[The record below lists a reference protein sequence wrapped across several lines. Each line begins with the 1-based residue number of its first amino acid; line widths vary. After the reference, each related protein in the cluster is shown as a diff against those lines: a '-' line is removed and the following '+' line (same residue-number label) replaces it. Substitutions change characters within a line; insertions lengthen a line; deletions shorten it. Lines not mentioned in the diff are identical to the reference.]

1 MYAASRKR
9 IPDDWVTTMKANK
22 LNSCLAA
29 VATAL
34 ICTAPAVRA
43 DVVTSKEN
51 SFIKDS
57 LEASM
62 AETKLAEI
70 AQTKATRPDIKAYA
84 KMLVEHHSASNAELK
99 KLADMK
105 GVKYEDALSVRHSS
119 AVDKFD
125 KYDGKEFDKDFLDQ
139 MIKDHEKVIKDFE
152 DTSKDAKDSDVKKT
166 IDKMLPVLRGH
177 LDKAKSLL
185 GKQ

>member
-1 MYAASRKR
+1 
-9 IPDDWVTTMKANK
+9 MKANK

-70 AQTKATRPDIKAYA
+70 AQTKATRPDIRAYA
-84 KMLVEHHSASNAELK
+84 KMLVEHHSAEEQRP
-99 KLADMK
+99 ADPQQYAGHDK
-105 GVKYEDALSVRHSS
+105 WQLRKQRTQRGRRCARH
-119 AVDKFD
+119 
-125 KYDGKEFDKDFLDQ
+125 
-139 MIKDHEKVIKDFE
+139 
-152 DTSKDAKDSDVKKT
+152 T
-166 IDKMLPVLRGH
+166 
-177 LDKAKSLL
+177 L
-185 GKQ
+185 GKRSSSPLPASAMGLAVPVPITVYAAVALVAEP